1 MHTIPQVY
9 GGVWVGEHCLSCKA
23 GGVNCSNYNVWL
35 TNFVQN
41 REGNCATF
49 CGVVAGV
56 RVTFVCG
63 VDRYEK
69 RPPGIRWPLAFTMVE
84 TRGIEPLTS

>member
-1 MHTIPQVY
+1 MRTYPQVY
-9 GGVWVGEHCLSCKA
+9 GGVWVGEHRLSCIA
-23 GGVNCSNYNVWL
+23 EGVNCSNNYAWL

-49 CGVVAGV
+49 CGVVAGA

-69 RPPGIRWPLAFTMVE
+69 RPPDIR
-84 TRGIEPLTS
+84 